1 MINFFLIKHQLE
13 KQNTEIEQLNTQ
25 KFQLDDQVEDL
36 KSRISCISD
45 KLENKNIDV
54 HEDEVD
60 NCYLWLLFVFLDK
73 NKILLTFFF

>member
-1 MINFFLIKHQLE
+1 MNLINFFKIKHQLE

-36 KSRISCISD
+36 KSRICSMSD

-54 HEDEVD
+54 NEAEVD
-60 NCYLWLLFVFLDK
+60 NCYL
-73 NKILLTFFF
+73 

>member
-1 MINFFLIKHQLE
+1 LINFFLIKHQLE

-54 HEDEVD
+54 HEAEVD
-60 NCYLWLLFVFLDK
+60 NCYL
-73 NKILLTFFF
+73 

>member
-1 MINFFLIKHQLE
+1 LINFFLIKHQLE

-36 KSRISCISD
+36 KSRICSMSD

-54 HEDEVD
+54 NEAEVD
-60 NCYLWLLFVFLDK
+60 NCYL
-73 NKILLTFFF
+73 

>member
-1 MINFFLIKHQLE
+1 LINFFLIKHQLE

-36 KSRISCISD
+36 KSRICSMSD

-60 NCYLWLLFVFLDK
+60 NCYL
-73 NKILLTFFF
+73 

>member
-1 MINFFLIKHQLE
+1 MNLINFFLIKHQLE

-36 KSRISCISD
+36 KSRICSMSD

-54 HEDEVD
+54 NEAEVD
-60 NCYLWLLFVFLDK
+60 NCYL
-73 NKILLTFFF
+73 

>member
-1 MINFFLIKHQLE
+1 LNLINFFLIKHQLE

-36 KSRISCISD
+36 KSRICSMSD

-54 HEDEVD
+54 NEAEVD
-60 NCYLWLLFVFLDK
+60 NCYL
-73 NKILLTFFF
+73 